1 MGLTTRY
8 AELHC
13 HSSYSFLDGASS
25 IEEMAARAAE
35 LGYPALALTDHD
47 NLCGAMEFARTC
59 GGLGVRPVI
68 GAEVT
73 LQGGHH
79 LTLLVETSEGYA
91 NLCRLL
97 SVAHVFSERRHPRID
112 PEVFATHARGLI
124 ALSGCRSG
132 RLASL
137 VTEGRIREAKEIARQ
152 FREWFGP
159 DGYFVELQQNLVH
172 GDTERNVRLV
182 GLARDLDLGVVAT
195 NNAHYHRRDRRRLQ
209 DCLVAI
215 RQRGSLEET
224 HRERRANSEFFMKS
238 PEQMAYLFKD
248 CPEAIANTLVIAE
261 RCAFDLGRDLSYRFP
276 SYPVPEGETP
286 LSHLQA
292 LCRQAA
298 VRRYGRVTERART
311 RMAEE
316 FRLIAKHDLAGFFLI
331 YPDIIQLA
339 REVQMDLGLVDREVP
354 IEEAPPGRGR
364 GSSVAML
371 VGYLIGLSHID
382 PLQYDL
388 PLERFLQED
397 MGAVPDIDL
406 DFPRDIREE
415 LITRVHRKYG
425 WDHAA
430 LTGMVSTYNLRGAVR
445 DLGRALGLP
454 ADDVAKLAKRA
465 EHWGADDLRDEML
478 ALPDFRDK
486 VDAPVW
492 RDLIDLS
499 AQLDGLPKYLAQHP
513 GGMII
518 SSTPLIDQVPIQR
531 GAIDGRYVC
540 HWDKDSIDDAGF
552 VKIDFLALGALSQ
565 MQDTLRLVEERTG
578 RSPDLSR
585 IDFEDAAVYDMLCRA
600 DTIGIFQV
608 ESAAQM
614 QTISR
619 IRPRNLLDMA
629 HEVAAVRPG
638 VGANAGV
645 SQYIRRRQGLASW
658 DFDHPLEERA
668 LGRTFGIILFQDQV
682 NQLAI
687 DVAGFSA
694 RDADLLRRAFTRRHG
709 QPLIAEYWKQFREGA
724 ATKGVD
730 DETALRIFKKFN
742 GHYMFPE
749 AHAVAFGVTA
759 YQMSWLK
766 HYHPL
771 EFTVAIFNQQPM
783 GFYSLETLK
792 EDARHHGITVLN
804 PDVSRS
810 RERCTIEGDA
820 LLLGLRGVA
829 AVGPTVAEAIV
840 RARDDGGPFGS
851 VADFMERTGA
861 PQAALESLAEAGA
874 FDALVPDRRAA
885 RWEIGLRYRP
895 PAKGQLALPLGV
907 TQDMAR
913 LPRLTA
919 WERMAGE
926 YRSMELHPGGHLM
939 SHLREWL
946 GPGVAT
952 SQEVLGIG
960 DGVQVRVA
968 GVIIR
973 RQKPLGKAVFMTL
986 EDEHGHTPLVVWPAV
1001 YARLRHILREPVV
1014 VVTGTVSRREGT
1026 MNIVVRAAVALPVP
1040 SPVPPSKDWG

>member
-1 MGLTTRY
+1 MASY

-25 IEEMAARAAE
+25 IAELAARAAK

-59 GGLGVRPVI
+59 GGLGVKPII

-73 LQGGHH
+73 LKGGHH
-79 LTLLVETSEGYA
+79 LTLLVETREGHA

-97 SVAHVFSERRHPRID
+97 SVAHVFSERRHPELD
-112 PEVFATHARGLI
+112 PEAFATHARGLI

-132 RLASL
+132 HLPSL
-137 VTEGRIREAKEIARQ
+137 IGQGQVREAERMARRY
-152 FREWFGP
+152 REWFGP
-159 DGYFVELQQNLVH
+159 EGYFLELQQNLVH
-172 GDTERNVRLV
+172 GDTERNARLV
-182 GLARDLDLGVVAT
+182 GLARDLGLGVVAT

-215 RQRGSLEET
+215 RHRASLEET
-224 HRERRANSEFFMKS
+224 HRERRANSEFFLKS
-238 PEQMAYLFKD
+238 ADEMTELFKD
-248 CPEAIANTLVIAE
+248 CPEAIANTLAIAK
-261 RCAFDLGRDLSYRFP
+261 RCTFDLSRDLSYRFP

-292 LCRQAA
+292 LCHEAA
-298 VRRYGRVTERART
+298 VRRYGRVTERVRAKL
-311 RMAEE
+311 AEE
-316 FRLIAKHDLAGFFLI
+316 FRLIGKHDLAGFFLI
-331 YPDIIQLA
+331 YHDIIQLA
-339 REVQMDLGLVDREVP
+339 REVQVDLGLVDREVP

-388 PLERFLQED
+388 PLERFLQEE

-406 DFPRDIREE
+406 DFPRNIREE

-430 LTGMVSTYNLRGAVR
+430 LTGMMSTYNLRGAVR
-445 DLGRALGLP
+445 DLGQALGLP
-454 ADDVAKLAKRA
+454 ADDVDKLAKRA
-465 EHWGADDLRDEML
+465 EHRGADELRDEML
-478 ALPDFRDK
+478 ALPDFRDR

-513 GGMII
+513 GGMLI
-518 SSTPLIDQVPIQR
+518 SSTPLIDQVPVQR

-540 HWDKDSIDDAGF
+540 HWDKDSVDDAGF

-578 RSPDLSR
+578 RSVDLSR

-614 QTISR
+614 QTIPR

-645 SQYIRRRQGLASW
+645 SQYIQRRQGLAAW

-694 RDADLLRRAFTRRHG
+694 RDADLLRRAFTRRNSR
-709 QPLIAEYWKQFREGA
+709 PLIAEFWKQFRDGA
-724 ATKGVD
+724 AAKGVD
-730 DETALRIFKKFN
+730 DDTAMRIFQKFN

-766 HYHPL
+766 HYYPL

-792 EDARHHGITVLN
+792 EDARRHGIAVLN

-810 RERCTIEGDA
+810 REHCTIEGGA

-829 AVGPTVAEAIV
+829 AVGPAVAEAIV
-840 RARDDGGPFGS
+840 RARDGGGSFGS
-851 VADFMERTGA
+851 IADFMERTGTS
-861 PQAALESLAEAGA
+861 QAALESLAEVGA
-874 FDALVPDRRAA
+874 FDALAPDRRAV

-895 PAKGQLALPLGV
+895 QTAGQLALPLGV
-907 TQDMAR
+907 HQDMAP
-913 LPRLTA
+913 LPRLIP

-939 SHLREWL
+939 AYLREGL
-946 GPGVAT
+946 GRGVVT
-952 SQEVLGIG
+952 SQEVLGME
-960 DGVQVRVA
+960 DGTEVQVA
-968 GVIIR
+968 GVVIR

-986 EDEHGHTPLVVWPAV
+986 EDEHGHSPLVVWPAV
-1001 YARLRHILREPVV
+1001 YARLRHVLREPVV

-1026 MNIVVRAAVALPVP
+1026 MNIVVRAADVLPVP